1 MPRGV
6 ACGNR
11 FIKPQPASLVRIS
24 SSSLGRGN
32 RSLRPRGLI
41 SQEHRASA
49 SLATQPDIYKLFNR
63 ASRGCFTHHNVS
75 ESFLILVLP
84 TVGSP
89 SIGRILEILMFPLK

>member
-1 MPRGV
+1 M
-6 ACGNR
+6 AIASSN
-11 FIKPQPASLVRIS
+11 PQPASLVRIS

-32 RSLRPRGLI
+32 RSLRPRGPI

-49 SLATQPDIYKLFNR
+49 SLPPSPT
-63 ASRGCFTHHNVS
+63 FTSFSTGLPAVVHRYTRHNVS

-84 TVGSP
+84 PVWSP